1 MSYTPDQIKRA
12 MRHIATSKGSATRE
26 EAIEL
31 LDFEHEQEGEMRAEF
46 GMSWVCGGGR
56 AEDVSSAW
64 AMHRD
69 DYIAGRIG

>member
-1 MSYTPDQIKRA
+1 MSYTAEQIKDA
-12 MRHIATSKGSATRE
+12 MRHIAKSKGSATRA

-31 LDFEHEQEGEMRAEF
+31 LDFDYQQEAEIRAEF